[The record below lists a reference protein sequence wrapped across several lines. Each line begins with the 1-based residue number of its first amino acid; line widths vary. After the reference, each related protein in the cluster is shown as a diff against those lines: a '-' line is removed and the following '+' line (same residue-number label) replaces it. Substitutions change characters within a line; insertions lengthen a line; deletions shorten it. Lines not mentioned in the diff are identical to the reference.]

1 MSSRATVKLSGME
14 TVKQLEIEGRYE
26 TKIMAREA
34 EKEALREGMAAKQ
47 KLFKETVNFGV
58 EERSRYLAHV
68 PPGSPTSKLAVLE
81 PDLYNKWTPRTAAV
95 AYSEGLTKR
104 AMPAPVVMA
113 VVSLTMTPT
122 DFTEQKQAS
131 FKKAIA
137 DSAGVK
143 PDEVIIDRISG
154 SLRIDLSITARDDG
168 EASKICSQLVIE
180 TINIKLNLQGL
191 PKAALAE
198 KPSVQHPGYCVID
211 FLTNTMNFAT
221 EHVSAICPKM
231 LACGFT
237 TRRKI
242 FAMTEEDLESCRIP
256 EKQKELMLH
265 KIQQGDDKRKKYTKR
280 MIAEGGSTPLPR
292 SDAFVNMKKAIGQIK
307 SRDPQSSFYDTVKL
321 ERLKHLE
328 LGDKAV
334 VEAHKALANENK
346 TLAEVLL
353 DARTYRDAAANEYAS
368 ATSDEVIFFY
378 LRTCLSILICIF
390 MHACI
395 HTYIHIRT

>member
-95 AYSEGLTKR
+95 AYSEGRTKR

-180 TINIKLNLQGL
+180 TINIKY
-191 PKAALAE
+191 
-198 KPSVQHPGYCVID
+198 VFI
-211 FLTNTMNFAT
+211 NF
-221 EHVSAICPKM
+221 
-231 LACGFT
+231 
-237 TRRKI
+237 
-242 FAMTEEDLESCRIP
+242 
-256 EKQKELMLH
+256 
-265 KIQQGDDKRKKYTKR
+265 
-280 MIAEGGSTPLPR
+280 
-292 SDAFVNMKKAIGQIK
+292 
-307 SRDPQSSFYDTVKL
+307 
-321 ERLKHLE
+321 
-328 LGDKAV
+328 
-334 VEAHKALANENK
+334 
-346 TLAEVLL
+346 
-353 DARTYRDAAANEYAS
+353 
-368 ATSDEVIFFY
+368 
-378 LRTCLSILICIF
+378 
-390 MHACI
+390 
-395 HTYIHIRT
+395 